1 MRLCEVRGCVSTAVG
16 LVTIKAPSWRVAES
30 RRVCSRHHTELGPQA
45 PQEASVGKD
54 KVCVGC
60 KASGKPIRA
69 RGMCGACYQS
79 WRLHKRAEEEE
90 AAAVGLEVEQALRAL
105 LAEVDPFQAPLVA
118 DLAPLQVV
126 AALRKAHMDT
136 VARWADKAERLEAE
150 VSQAHHQTGDRMV
163 VGAAA
168 TVAARA
174 ADELEPWSSQ
184 KEAAVGMMLRTV
196 VDTLA
201 SVAD

>member
-30 RRVCSRHHTELGPQA
+30 RRVCARHHKELGPVA
-45 PQEASVGKD
+45 PREASVGKNEL
-54 KVCVGC
+54 V
-60 KASGKPIRA
+60 ATEA
-69 RGMCGACYQS
+69 RQMQ
-79 WRLHKRAEEEE
+79 
-90 AAAVGLEVEQALRAL
+90 EVAQALRAL

-126 AALRKAHMDT
+126 AALRKAHLDT

-184 KEAAVGMMLRTV
+184 KEAAAGMMLRTV

>member
-45 PQEASVGKD
+45 PQEASVGKNEL
-54 KVCVGC
+54 V
-60 KASGKPIRA
+60 ATEA
-69 RGMCGACYQS
+69 RQIQ
-79 WRLHKRAEEEE
+79 
-90 AAAVGLEVEQALRAL
+90 EVAQALRAL

-136 VARWADKAERLEAE
+136 VARWSDKAERLTEERAAEFRQLTSQQEALVGTVKE
-150 VSQAHHQTGDRMV
+150 LRARSGDGGNALQADVDVALDLLRW
-163 VGAAA
+163 AA
-168 TVAARA
+168 TTVTHMGTRK
-174 ADELEPWSSQ
+174 DRVV
-184 KEAAVGMMLRTV
+184 EALVMSAIDALKGK
-196 VDTLA
+196 A
-201 SVAD
+201 

>member
-1 MRLCEVRGCVSTAVG
+1 M
-16 LVTIKAPSWRVAES
+16 
-30 RRVCSRHHTELGPQA
+30 
-45 PQEASVGKD
+45 GKD

-60 KASGKPIRA
+60 QASGKPIRA
-69 RGMCGACYQS
+69 RGLCGACYQS
-79 WRLHKRAEEEE
+79 WRLHKRAEEEK
-90 AAAVGLEVEQALRAL
+90 AAADGLEVEQALRAL

-118 DLAPLQVV
+118 GLAPLQVV

-136 VARWADKAERLEAE
+136 VARWSDKAERLEAE
-150 VSQAHHQTGDRMV
+150 VSQAHRKGGDRMV

-174 ADELEPWSSQ
+174 ADQLEPWSSQ
-184 KEAAVGMMLRTV
+184 KEAAAGMMLRTV

>member
-1 MRLCEVRGCVSTAVG
+1 M
-16 LVTIKAPSWRVAES
+16 
-30 RRVCSRHHTELGPQA
+30 
-45 PQEASVGKD
+45 GKD

-136 VARWADKAERLEAE
+136 VARWSDKAERLTEERAAEFRQLTSQQEALVGTVKE
-150 VSQAHHQTGDRMV
+150 LRAQSGDG
-163 VGAAA
+163 GAALQSDVDVALDLLRWAA
-168 TVAARA
+168 TTVTHMGTRKDRVVASLVASA
-174 ADELEPWSSQ
+174 I
-184 KEAAVGMMLRTV
+184 
-196 VDTLA
+196 LA
-201 SVAD
+201 LKGKA